1 MESKQRILLSALR
14 IFLKKG
20 YKATSIKEIMDESQF
35 TKGAIYHHFSS
46 KEELFLETIDL
57 LFDTFAEW
65 EAELYK
71 DQNSLQEIL
80 LRYFQSLGEIRLF
93 LQNLAGDNTVDEFNF
108 YLLMMEAFINFPEI
122 REKHRETHQKN
133 NNRFITLLRAAQQE
147 GVIRNEIECETLA
160 LMINAL
166 GEGTLMYHILNEPI
180 DLQQIGEKIF
190 TNIWNGI
197 AVRKE

>member
-1 MESKQRILLSALR
+1 MESKQRILRSALR

-20 YKATSIKEIMDESQF
+20 YKATSIKDIMDESQF

-57 LFDTFAEW
+57 LFQTFAEW
-65 EAELYK
+65 EVELYK

-80 LRYFQSLGEIRLF
+80 LRYFQSLGEIRTF
-93 LQNLAGDNTVDEFNF
+93 IHSLAGDDNVNEFNL
-108 YLLMMEAFINFPEI
+108 YQLMMEAFINFPEM
-122 REKHRETHQKN
+122 REKHRLTHQEN
-133 NNRFITLLRAAQQE
+133 NNRFIALLRTAQQE
-147 GVIRNEIECETLA
+147 GVIRTEIECETLA

-180 DLQQIGEKIF
+180 DLTEIGGKIF

-197 AVRKE
+197 AARKE